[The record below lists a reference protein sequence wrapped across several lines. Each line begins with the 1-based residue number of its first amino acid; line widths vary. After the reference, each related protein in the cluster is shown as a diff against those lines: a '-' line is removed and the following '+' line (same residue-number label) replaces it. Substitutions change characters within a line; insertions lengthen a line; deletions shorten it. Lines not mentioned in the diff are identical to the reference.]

1 MTMQFFDPPPLRW
14 TGSKWKL
21 ADWIIGQ
28 FPSHELYCE
37 PYCGGAA
44 IFFRKERSQIE
55 VLNDLNGD
63 VVNFF
68 TVLRTRTAELIQA
81 IDLTPYARAEYEMAF
96 EPCTDPLERA
106 RRFYVLSRMSF
117 GAYSGRKTGWRTQ
130 RNRHRGTSIT
140 NEWKRLQGL
149 LKGADRLKDAQ
160 IECDNA
166 LDVIRRYDSPRA
178 LFYVDPPYVY
188 HTRSDGGRQRYV
200 HEMTDDD
207 HRALAE
213 VLNNVQ
219 GMVLL
224 SGYDS
229 PLYRELYAR
238 WEVISKSTSTNGNGT
253 AVEYLWISPRITQ
266 AKAQEQLWDM
276 LLFLLRLSEV
286 RQLSLFEVQP

>member
-1 MTMQFFDPPPLRW
+1 MDYFDPPPLRW

-21 ADWIIGQ
+21 ADWIMRY
-28 FPSHELYCE
+28 FPPHELYCE

-44 IFFRKERSQIE
+44 IFFRKSPAKIE

-68 TVLRTRTAELIQA
+68 TVLRTRTAELVEA
-81 IDLTPYARAEYEMAF
+81 VDLTPYARAEYEQAY
-96 EPCTDPLERA
+96 EPCDDPLERA

-140 NEWKRLQGL
+140 SEWKRLHGL
-149 LKGADRLKDAQ
+149 LKGAARLKDAQ
-160 IECDNA
+160 IECDDA
-166 LDVIRRYDSPRA
+166 LEVILRYDGPRA

-188 HTRSDGGRQRYV
+188 NTRSDGGRQRYTY
-200 HEMTDDD
+200 EMKDND
-207 HRALAE
+207 HIDLAK
-213 VLNNVQ
+213 VLQQVK

-229 PLYRELYAR
+229 PLYRELYDGWR
-238 WEVISKSTSTNGNGT
+238 VVSKSTTTNGNST
-253 AVEYLWISPRITQ
+253 ATESLWISP
-266 AKAQEQLWDM
+266 KADQMNHLP
-276 LLFLLRLSEV
+276 LFNEV
-286 RQLSLFEVQP
+286 NHE

>member
-1 MTMQFFDPPPLRW
+1 MPMQYLDPPPLRW

-21 ADWIIGQ
+21 ADWLISQ
-28 FPSHELYCE
+28 FPAHELYCE

-44 IFFRKERSQIE
+44 VFFRKPISRIE

-68 TVLRTRTAELIQA
+68 TVLRTRTAKLIEA
-81 IDLTPYARAEYEMAF
+81 IDLTPYARAEYEASF
-96 EPCTDPLERA
+96 EPCDDPLERA

-117 GAYSGRKTGWRTQ
+117 GAYAGRKTGWRTQ
-130 RNRHRGTSIT
+130 RNRRRGTSIT

-160 IECDNA
+160 IECDDA
-166 LDVIRRYDSPRA
+166 LTVIQRYDSPRA

-188 HTRSDGGRQRYV
+188 HTRSDGGRQRYA
-200 HEMTDDD
+200 HEMNDAD
-207 HRALAE
+207 HRQLAA
-213 VLNNVQ
+213 VLQQVK

-229 PLYRELYAR
+229 PLYRELYAD
-238 WEVISKSTSTNGNGT
+238 WDVVSKSTSTNGNST
-253 AVEYLWISPRITQ
+253 ATEYLWISPRIAA
-266 AKAQEQLWDM
+266 AKAQEGLWDIF
-276 LLFLLRLSEV
+276 LILLR
-286 RQLSLFEVQP
+286 FVQTEPMQMSFLP